1 MQAIVETLF
10 DAAYLI
16 SVITIGASSGNMTQ
30 MRETAERGH
39 GNYFNVELTD
49 PNLGGTVGSYM
60 QQDLAEVTLSEIQDG
75 TFASKWIT
83 ENKSGGRA
91 HFNACREKEA
101 SHMLEKVGEELRE
114 LYSWNKEDKY
124 SETK

>member
-1 MQAIVETLF
+1 MKKVL
-10 DAAYLI
+10 
-16 SVITIGASSGNMTQ
+16 
-30 MRETAERGH
+30 H
-39 GNYFNVELTD
+39 
-49 PNLGGTVGSYM
+49 
-60 QQDLAEVTLSEIQDG
+60 EIQDG
-75 TFASKWIT
+75 TFASKWIS

-91 HFNACREKEA
+91 HFNACREMEA